1 MRYNLGLSVRYENKA
16 HELTKA
22 CNQVMIRRIQAFIWS
37 NSSQIKPTVHA
48 FDMGSAKFPVF
59 TGRSC
64 PGSFSGNLFAI
75 IAEPWPCLY
84 STRSASEKQ
93 AKRVCSLAHKSKN
106 SVLLDLN
113 FTKVY
118 TNTHRGRQTNSQ
130 TLTHREIG
138 TNPNKQMRIETYTH
152 AHIHTGTHTDTYTHT
167 FRGILTACFWEIKGN
182 PHGHEEN

>member
-22 CNQVMIRRIQAFIWS
+22 CDKVMMKIIQAFIWS

-48 FDMGSAKFPVF
+48 FDMGSADFPVF
-59 TGRSC
+59 KGRSR
-64 PGSFSGNLFAI
+64 PVSFSDNLFAI

-84 STRSASEKQ
+84 STLSGSEKQ

-118 TNTHRGRQTNSQ
+118 TNATMLVMIIILFTLHLIAFTN
-130 TLTHREIG
+130 
-138 TNPNKQMRIETYTH
+138 KYYT
-152 AHIHTGTHTDTYTHT
+152 AFLFIRPSIH
-167 FRGILTACFWEIKGN
+167 
-182 PHGHEEN
+182 PS